1 MAGRPTS
8 QDDFSRRVQD
18 AMSRAQ
24 RGAQQPG
31 AGAPRAVGMDAGQVV
46 SSDQLNAA
54 MAQQTAGRSTST
66 APARAAG
73 ASQSA
78 PGGQETVESTGPLGD
93 GDWLVR
99 DGDCVSL
106 IAKRTGHFWATIW
119 DDSRNSELRDA
130 RVQPNVL
137 LPGDRVWVPELRRK
151 EEAAAYEQRS
161 RFRRLGEPSKLRIRI
176 MAGAVAPA
184 EETDLATSG
193 GAPPAEATAE
203 APLASAPYI
212 LTIDGENTSGATD
225 ADGYVELPIS
235 GSARAGMLVLE
246 PGTIRERAIPVRLGR
261 LSPISEIEGVAE
273 RLSNLGF
280 PCNTHARE
288 LTRDLSYALRNFQRR
303 AGLPQT
309 GEPDSATR
317 AALQE
322 AHGS

>member
-1 MAGRPTS
+1 
-8 QDDFSRRVQD
+8 
-18 AMSRAQ
+18 
-24 RGAQQPG
+24 
-31 AGAPRAVGMDAGQVV
+31 
-46 SSDQLNAA
+46 
-54 MAQQTAGRSTST
+54 
-66 APARAAG
+66 
-73 ASQSA
+73 
-78 PGGQETVESTGPLGD
+78 
-93 GDWLVR
+93 
-99 DGDCVSL
+99 
-106 IAKRTGHFWATIW
+106 
-119 DDSRNSELRDA
+119 LRDA

-176 MAGAVAPA
+176 MAGMVAPA

-203 APLASAPYI
+203 APLASAAYI